1 MCSTCRRPRWMGR
14 EPLAQLRHTGEAPRR
29 ILESSNCLRMQRRC
43 WESQSLAGV
52 CLVWDM
58 EDIKDTCSCR
68 HNKEGWG
75 KHSPRAQWGGDLVT
89 KDMAEVLN
97 AFLPW
102 LSLAVLAAGPAGP
115 PEAVKVKCY
124 RRGLST
130 EEFKWGGPDGMR
142 LMVQQGLAE
151 VSAIPCCLWQAVAR
165 GTWQWVPHPFPS
177 WGFSERPW
185 MVMVVCF
192 HTKDR
197 SSLLKLK

>member
-1 MCSTCRRPRWMGR
+1 MCSTCRRPGWMGR

-58 EDIKDTCSCR
+58 KDTCSCR

-75 KHSPRAQWGGDLVT
+75 KRSPRAQWGGDLVT

-130 EEFKWGGPDGMR
+130 EEFKRGGPDGMC

-151 VSAIPCCLWQAVAR
+151 VSALPFPAVFDRLWQ
-165 GTWQWVPHPFPS
+165 
-177 WGFSERPW
+177 
-185 MVMVVCF
+185 
-192 HTKDR
+192 
-197 SSLLKLK
+197 